1 MIVLQRLIVYTALQ
15 GADKWDLL
23 VVRVAGQ
30 GRQLLVG
37 VPEWVWVRVQLGLL
51 GLLLVIILVLVM
63 VIIGF
68 LVEKKALVS

>member
-1 MIVLQRLIVYTALQ
+1 M
-15 GADKWDLL
+15 
-23 VVRVAGQ
+23 AGQ

-37 VPEWVWVRVQLGLL
+37 VPERVGVRAQLGLL
-51 GLLLVIILVLVM
+51 GILLVIIMVLVM